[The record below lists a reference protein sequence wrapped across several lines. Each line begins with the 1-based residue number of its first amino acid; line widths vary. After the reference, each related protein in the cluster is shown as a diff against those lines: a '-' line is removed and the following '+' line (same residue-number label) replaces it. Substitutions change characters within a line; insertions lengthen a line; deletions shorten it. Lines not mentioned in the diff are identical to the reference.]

1 MTSDTRR
8 ILITHSNETLRHVLA
23 DQLAVHGFEPI
34 ALASGAE
41 TVAYLAANCADILL
55 IHEQVSDM
63 TAPDLCQTLRRGGL
77 DIPIFVLGPAQEAEK
92 WRKSAEGIEYIE
104 QPFRFPSLL
113 KRLNAALESG
123 SAPQSQRIKHL
134 TFDAIRRTITDD
146 KGDAAL
152 LTEKE
157 AAIIHYLLKQE
168 GRAASREDLLA
179 NVWGYAPGATT
190 HTVETHIYRL
200 RRKLGDKASI
210 LVTGQGGYRLS
221 KEE

>member
-1 MTSDTRR
+1 MTSDARR

-34 ALASGAE
+34 ALASGTE
-41 TVAYLAANCADILL
+41 TIAYLAKNRADILL
-55 IHEQVSDM
+55 IHAQTSDM

-92 WRKSAEGIEYIE
+92 WRESAETTEYVV
-104 QPFRFPSLL
+104 QPFRFPALL
-113 KRLNAALESG
+113 KRLNLALENKNASL
-123 SAPQSQRIKHL
+123 SRRIRHL
-134 TFDAIRRTITDD
+134 TFDAIRRTIADD
-146 KGDAAL
+146 KGKVAL

-157 AAIIHYLLKQE
+157 AAIIHYLLEQE

-200 RRKLGDKASI
+200 RRKLGDMAAI
-210 LVTGQGGYRLS
+210 LVTDQGGYRLCD
-221 KEE
+221 EE